1 VKIGFYTCG
10 LARTALAGKL
20 RELGED
26 LFLGW
31 GSAIFDNYNN
41 KSVLGFI
48 LEQMCLSSISQRGL
62 HAAGLDFGMMKTI
75 VFPGN
80 CPDFDVKSPLTL
92 YVPVSY
98 NFPAIDGA
106 VLSLNHQ
113 EKLAQLVPLQ
123 VTIAARHTDSEQ
135 RFFSTWKPWSDGL
148 MEEGYGVE
156 VKFLWITGA
165 RRSATEVV
173 AETVRNTR
181 RGPAIVN
188 PRYERSY
195 VTIEDLDKDIGE
207 KLGRAEKKYEGT
219 N

>member
-1 VKIGFYTCG
+1 VDIGFSTCG

-20 RELGED
+20 RGLGED

-75 VFPGN
+75 VFPGS
-80 CPDFDVKSPLTL
+80 CPDFNVKSPLTL

-113 EKLAQLVPLQ
+113 
-123 VTIAARHTDSEQ
+123 DSEQ
-135 RFFSTWKPWSDGL
+135 RFFST
-148 MEEGYGVE
+148 
-156 VKFLWITGA
+156 
-165 RRSATEVV
+165 
-173 AETVRNTR
+173 
-181 RGPAIVN
+181 
-188 PRYERSY
+188 
-195 VTIEDLDKDIGE
+195 
-207 KLGRAEKKYEGT
+207 
-219 N
+219 